1 MSASW
6 EEHHARNTDPDTSH
20 AAAQPTQRTF
30 TLMGNLYKTYKA
42 AYQNGMGLTA
52 SEAATA
58 AGYTDAD
65 GAWKRVSDLLKM
77 GLLVDTGIRRPG
89 PHHRKQRVL
98 RWVDPKEAVE

>member
-1 MSASW
+1 MSTTW
-6 EEHHARNTDPDTSH
+6 EEKHARSTDPETSH
-20 AAAQPTQRTF
+20 AAAKPTYRTF
-30 TLMGNLYKTYKA
+30 TLMGNLYSVYKD

-52 SEAATA
+52 SEAAVA

-77 GLLVDTGIRRPG
+77 GLLEDTGITRPG

-98 RWVDPKEAVE
+98 RWVKPDE